1 MLPVAPITAMVCFV
15 LIFIFLI
22 RQNYHRNMP
31 RSIAFAQ
38 EKALTFVNASG
49 QELAINFLLI
59 SETIGSVISTKFFYL
74 ALQSSFYRRP
84 SRQHV

>member
-22 RQNYHRNMP
+22 RQNYRRNMP

-49 QELAINFLLI
+49 QEL
-59 SETIGSVISTKFFYL
+59 VKFFC
-74 ALQSSFYRRP
+74 
-84 SRQHV
+84 